1 MPVYNNRIKDK
12 LKELTMLLMLY
23 CFHLATKQK
32 RQQYI
37 DMQGEGLYA
46 EIGTFFLSKKNKVY
60 IFHMSW
66 F

>member
-12 LKELTMLLMLY
+12 SKELTMLLMLY

-46 EIGTFFLSKKNKVY
+46 EIGTFFKQKK
-60 IFHMSW
+60 
-66 F
+66 

>member
-1 MPVYNNRIKDK
+1 MPVYNKRLKQDK
-12 LKELTMLLMLY
+12 SKELTMLLTLY

-46 EIGTFFLSKKNKVY
+46 DIDFF
-60 IFHMSW
+60 
-66 F
+66 